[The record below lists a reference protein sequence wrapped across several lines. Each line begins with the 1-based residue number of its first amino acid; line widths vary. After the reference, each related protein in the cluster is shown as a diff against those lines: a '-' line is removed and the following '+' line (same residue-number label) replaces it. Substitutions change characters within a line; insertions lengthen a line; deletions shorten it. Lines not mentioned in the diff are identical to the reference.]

1 MLYRPIQAKQYWGQ
15 LYGSSL
21 VLALAEYCQQT
32 AGIKVLIAEDN
43 LTASLLQEELHFFLG
58 SSDKSSIAPTS
69 RDLFV
74 GAMDPANKSRDVGS
88 RGVGSGDLGS
98 KGVGSEG
105 VGSRDVKI
113 NHQEILLF
121 PDWET
126 LPYDQF
132 SPHQDIISQRLY
144 TLNRMGQATD
154 AIVITSASTLMHK
167 LCPPEYLNQ
176 YALMLKQGQ
185 KLDLEGFRTQL
196 QQAGYYCVNKV
207 LEHGEFAVRGSIIDV
222 FPMGSDVPFRI
233 ELFDDDIESLREFDT
248 ETQCTIQQITE
259 INILP
264 AREFPLNEQSQLLFR
279 KAFRSQFPVNPSL
292 CPIYESISDG
302 QFPSGIEYYLPLF
315 FERTVSFFE
324 YLPQDATICLI
335 ENIQGQAE
343 QFWQE
348 LNQRYEQRRYDIS
361 RPLLEPNQCFLT
373 PTELLT
379 KANTYQ
385 QLRLFHQTIEKK
397 GAVYN
402 FNIAKALDVPIDRK
416 AQEPLAKLR
425 EYCSDTARRYLIVVE
440 SAGRREV
447 LLDLL
452 KPSNV
457 MPKTVASWQEF
468 LSDSAP
474 ICITTGPLIWGCELI
489 DANIVIIVE
498 SQLFGE
504 QSTPQRRS
512 TQKTVDPDLII
523 RDMAEL
529 RIGTPVV
536 HIQFGVGR
544 YQGLQ
549 YITSSNIASE
559 FLVLAY
565 ANDDKIYVPVTSLHL
580 INRYTGS
587 DSEHA
592 PLHKLGTDQWQKE
605 KKKAAEK
612 VHDVAIELLDL
623 YAKREAQPGHKY
635 EVNQTEYTKFASAFP
650 FTETTDQLQAINQII
665 NDMQAPRPMDRLI
678 CGDVGFGKTEVAMRA
693 AFVAVQNGK
702 QVCVLVPTTLLAA
715 QHFESFRDR
724 FADFPINIEL
734 LSRFRTSKETE
745 SVVAQLKSGQV
756 DIVIGTHKLF
766 SSSITF
772 KNLGLLIIDEEHRF
786 GVKQKEFI
794 KTLRTHIDILS
805 MTATPIPRTLNMAMA
820 GIRDISL
827 IATPPAKR
835 LAIKTFW
842 QEKSAINTREAIL
855 REILRGGQVFFLHNN
870 VPTIEMVCK
879 ELQDLVPEAKIRSA
893 HGQMR
898 ERELERIMSDFYH
911 HKFNVLVCTTIIETG
926 IDIPTANTII
936 IDRADKLGLAQLH
949 QLRGR
954 VGRSHH
960 QAYAYLLT
968 PNEKSLSTD
977 AVKRL
982 EAIVSLEDLGAGF
995 TLATHDLEI
1004 RGAGEL
1010 LGEGQSGNMHEVGF
1024 DLFMEMLDRAVKDL
1038 KAGKTPELSAP
1049 MHQGPEIDLR
1059 LSAIIPEEYISDIH
1073 NRLIMYKRISNAKSK
1088 QQLHELQIEL
1098 IDRFGLLPQP
1108 LKCLLLITELKLK
1121 AEKIGISKIS
1131 AAAQQGRL
1139 EFVEKPEINPGV
1151 LINLIQVH
1159 AKRYQMDGPQKLRFT
1174 LDATGAE
1181 ERIHEIS
1188 DLVDKL
1194 AS

>member
-1 MLYRPIQAKQYWGQ
+1 MVTDTLLYHPTKNKQIWGQ

-21 VLALAEYCQQT
+21 ALALAEYCQET
-32 AGIKVLIAEDN
+32 PGIKLLIAQDN
-43 LTASLLQEELHFFLG
+43 LSASQLQDELQFFLNPQ
-58 SSDKSSIAPTS
+58 KKQQEL
-69 RDLFV
+69 LF
-74 GAMDPANKSRDVGS
+74 
-88 RGVGSGDLGS
+88 
-98 KGVGSEG
+98 
-105 VGSRDVKI
+105 
-113 NHQEILLF
+113 F

-132 SPHQDIISQRLY
+132 SPHQDIISERLY
-144 TLNRMGQATD
+144 TLSRMQQVKD
-154 AIVITSASTLMHK
+154 AVVITSASTLMHR
-167 LCPPEYLNQ
+167 LCPPEFLNH
-176 YALMLKQGQ
+176 YALMLKEGQ
-185 KLDLEGFRTQL
+185 KLDLNTFRNQL
-196 QQAGYYCVNKV
+196 QQAGYHCVNKV
-207 LEHGEFAVRGSIIDV
+207 LEHGEYALRGSIIDV
-222 FPMGSDVPFRI
+222 YPMGSGLPFRI
-233 ELFDDDIESLREFDT
+233 ELFDDEIESLREFDT
-248 ETQCTIQQITE
+248 ETQRTIEKIKE
-259 INILP
+259 INVLP
-264 AREFPLNEQSQLLFR
+264 AREFPLNEQSQTLFR
-279 KAFRSQFPVNPSL
+279 RSFRELFPGNPSQ
-292 CPIYESISDG
+292 CPIYESISNG
-302 QFPSGIEYYLPLF
+302 QFPAGIEYYLPLF
-315 FERTVSFFE
+315 FDKTVTFFD
-324 YLPQDATICLI
+324 YLPEESRVCLI
-335 ENIQGQAE
+335 EDIQENAE

-348 LNQRYEQRRYDIS
+348 LNERYEQRRYDVS
-361 RPLLEPNQCFLT
+361 RPILTPDACFIN

-379 KANTYQ
+379 YANTYE
-385 QLRLFHQTIEKK
+385 QLRLFHKPSEKK
-397 GAVYN
+397 GAVIN
-402 FNIAKALDVPIDRK
+402 FDISKAPQLPIDRK
-416 AQEPLAKLR
+416 NQEPLLQLR
-425 EYCSDTARRYLIVVE
+425 QYCSIPSFRYLIVVE

-452 KPSNV
+452 KTSGIFP
-457 MPKTVASWQEF
+457 TVHNSWVDF
-468 LSDSAP
+468 INDNSP
-474 ICITTGPLIWGCELI
+474 INITTGPLIYGCELTNK
-489 DANIVIIVE
+489 NIILIVE

-504 QSTPQRRS
+504 QSTPQRRAA
-512 TQKTVDPDLII
+512 QKSVDPDLII

-529 RIGTPVV
+529 RLGAPVV
-536 HIQFGVGR
+536 HLQFGVGR

-549 YITSSNIASE
+549 YITTNDTSSE

-565 ANDDKIYVPVTSLHL
+565 AGDDKIYVPVTSLHL
-580 INRYTGS
+580 ISRYTGV

-612 VHDVAIELLDL
+612 IHDVAIELLDL
-623 YAKREAQPGHKY
+623 YAKREAQPGHQY
-635 EVNQTEYTKFASAFP
+635 EFNHSEYIKFASAFP
-650 FTETTDQLQAINQII
+650 FTETTDQLQAIDQII
-665 NDMQAPRPMDRLI
+665 KDMQSPRPMDRLI

-702 QVCVLVPTTLLAA
+702 QVCVLVPTTLLAG

-734 LSRFRTSKETE
+734 LSRFRSAKESE
-745 SVVAQLKSGQV
+745 SVLQSLTSGKV

-766 SSSITF
+766 QSTINF

-786 GVKQKEFI
+786 GVKQKEHM
-794 KTLRTHIDILS
+794 KSLRTHVDILS

-842 QEKSAINTREAIL
+842 QEKKDIVVREALL

-870 VPTIEMVCK
+870 VQTIDRVCQD
-879 ELQDLVPEAKIRSA
+879 LQTLVPEAKIRSA

-898 ERELERIMSDFYH
+898 ERELERVMSDFYH
-911 HKFNVLVCTTIIETG
+911 HRFNVLVCTTIIETG

-936 IDRADKLGLAQLH
+936 IDRADKFGLAQLH

-968 PNEKSLSTD
+968 PDEKSLTTD

-1010 LGEGQSGNMHEVGF
+1010 LGEDQSGNMHAIGF
-1024 DLFMEMLDRAVKDL
+1024 NLFMEMLDKAVHDL
-1038 KAGKTPELSAP
+1038 KAGKIPELSAP

-1059 LSAIIPEEYISDIH
+1059 ISAIIPEEYIADIH
-1073 NRLIMYKRISNAKSK
+1073 NRLIMYKRISNAKNK
-1088 QQLHELQIEL
+1088 QQIHDLQIEL

-1108 LKCLLLITELKLK
+1108 VKHLLLITELKLK
-1121 AEKIGISKIS
+1121 AAELGIQKIS
-1131 AAAQQGRL
+1131 ASGQQGKL
-1139 EFVEKPEINPGV
+1139 DFNEKPSIDPGV
-1151 LINLIQVH
+1151 LISLIQVH
-1159 AKRYQMDGPQKLRFT
+1159 AKRYQMEGPQRLRFT
-1174 LDATGAE
+1174 LDSTAPE
-1181 ERIHEIS
+1181 ERIFEIS
-1188 DLVDKL
+1188 SLLSKL
-1194 AS
+1194 AC

>member
-1 MLYRPIQAKQYWGQ
+1 MATHTLLCQPTQGKAIWGQ

-21 VLALAEYCQQT
+21 ALALAEYCQT
-32 AGIKVLIAEDN
+32 TPGIKLLIARDN
-43 LTASLLQEELHFFLG
+43 LSASQLQDELQFFL
-58 SSDKSSIAPTS
+58 DPKAP
-69 RDLFV
+69 
-74 GAMDPANKSRDVGS
+74 
-88 RGVGSGDLGS
+88 
-98 KGVGSEG
+98 
-105 VGSRDVKI
+105 
-113 NHQEILLF
+113 HQELLFF

-132 SPHQDIISQRLY
+132 SPHQDIISERLY
-144 TLNRMGQATD
+144 TLSRMKQVSN

-167 LCPPEYLNQ
+167 LCPPEFLNQ
-176 YALMLKQGQ
+176 FALMLKEGQ
-185 KLDLEGFRTQL
+185 KLDLDSFRNQL
-196 QQAGYYCVNKV
+196 QQAGYHCVNKV
-207 LEHGEFAVRGSIIDV
+207 LEHGEFALRGSIIDV
-222 FPMGSDVPFRI
+222 YPMGSKRPFRI
-233 ELFDDDIESLREFDT
+233 ELFDDEIESLREFDT
-248 ETQCTIQQITE
+248 ETQRTIEKIKE
-259 INILP
+259 INLLP
-264 AREFPLNEQSQLLFR
+264 AREFPLNEQSQVLFR
-279 KAFRSQFPVNPSL
+279 RAFRELFPGNPSQ
-292 CPIYESISDG
+292 CPIYEAVSNG
-302 QFPSGIEYYLPLF
+302 QFPAGIEYYLPLF
-315 FERTVSFFE
+315 FDKTVTFFD
-324 YLPQDATICLI
+324 YLPENAKVCLI
-335 ENIQGQAE
+335 EDIQENAE
-343 QFWQE
+343 QFWKE
-348 LNQRYEQRRYDIS
+348 LNERYEQRRYDIS
-361 RPLLEPNQCFLT
+361 RPILPPTDCFINPL
-373 PTELLT
+373 ELLT

-385 QLRLFHQTIEKK
+385 QLRLFHKPSEKK
-397 GAVYN
+397 SALN
-402 FNIAKALDVPIDRK
+402 FDIAKAPQLPIDRK
-416 AQEPLAKLR
+416 SQEPLLHLR
-425 EYCSDTARRYLIVVE
+425 EYCTIPNRRYLIVVE

-447 LLDLL
+447 VLDLL
-452 KPSNV
+452 KVSGIT
-457 MPKTVASWQEF
+457 PKVQASWCDF
-468 LSDSAP
+468 INDNSL
-474 ICITTGPLIWGCELI
+474 INITTGPLIYGCELV
-489 DANIVIIVE
+489 ANNIALVVE

-512 TQKTVDPDLII
+512 SQKAVDPDLII

-529 RIGTPVV
+529 RIGAPVV
-536 HIQFGVGR
+536 HLQFGVGR

-549 YITSSNIASE
+549 YITTNDSSSE

-565 ANDDKIYVPVTSLHL
+565 AGEDKIYVPVTSLHL
-580 INRYTGS
+580 ISRYTGV

-592 PLHKLGTDQWQKE
+592 PLHKLGSDLWQRE

-612 VHDVAIELLDL
+612 IHDVAIELLDL
-623 YAKREAQPGHKY
+623 YAKREAQPGHQY
-635 EVNQTEYTKFASAFP
+635 EFNQSEYIKFASGFP
-650 FTETTDQLQAINQII
+650 FTETADQLQAIEQIVK
-665 NDMQAPRPMDRLI
+665 DMESTRPMDRLI

-693 AFVAVQNGK
+693 AFLAVQNGK
-702 QVCVLVPTTLLAA
+702 QVCVLVPTTLLAG

-734 LSRFRTSKETE
+734 LSRFRSNKEAE
-745 SVVAQLKSGQV
+745 AVLNGLASGKV

-766 SSSITF
+766 QSNTQF

-786 GVKQKEFI
+786 GVKQKEHM
-794 KTLRTHIDILS
+794 KSLRTHVDILS

-842 QEKSAINTREAIL
+842 QEKKDIVIREALL

-870 VPTIEMVCK
+870 VETIEHVCQD
-879 ELQDLVPEAKIRSA
+879 LQKLVPEAKVRSA

-911 HKFNVLVCTTIIETG
+911 HRFNVLVCTTIIETG

-936 IDRADKLGLAQLH
+936 IDRADKFGLAQLH

-968 PNEKSLSTD
+968 PNEKSLTSD

-1010 LGEGQSGNMHEVGF
+1010 LGEDQSGNMHAIGF
-1024 DLFMEMLDRAVKDL
+1024 NLFMEMLDKAVHDL
-1038 KAGKTPELSAP
+1038 KAGKIPELSAP

-1059 LSAIIPEEYISDIH
+1059 ISAIIPEEYIGDIH
-1073 NRLIMYKRISNAKSK
+1073 NRLIMYKRISNAKTT

-1108 LKCLLLITELKLK
+1108 VKHLLLITELKLK
-1121 AEKIGISKIS
+1121 AAQLGIHKIS
-1131 AAAQQGRL
+1131 ASGQQGKL
-1139 EFVEKPEINPGV
+1139 DFTEKPSINPAV

-1159 AKRYQMDGPQKLRFT
+1159 AKRYQMEGPQRLRFT
-1174 LDATGAE
+1174 LDKAIPE
-1181 ERIHEIS
+1181 EKIFEIS
-1188 DLVDKL
+1188 SLLTQL